1 MKSHAGGNRHSLI
14 NVDVAA
20 ARSRQPLATL
30 RYLGAVRTE
39 VHAIMLLAAGHLAL
53 LENAVAGAEDL
64 LPVPLARDRTTQ
76 PLAFCKEA
84 HGGCT
89 NEESGD

>member
-1 MKSHAGGNRHSLI
+1 MKSHAAANGHSVAH
-14 NVDVAA
+14 VDAAA
-20 ARSRQPLATL
+20 ARSRQPLAAL
-30 RYLGAVRTE
+30 RYFSVVRTE

-64 LPVPLARDRTTQ
+64 LPLPLARDWTTQ
-76 PLAFCKEA
+76 PLTFGKAA

-89 NEESGD
+89 NEESSD